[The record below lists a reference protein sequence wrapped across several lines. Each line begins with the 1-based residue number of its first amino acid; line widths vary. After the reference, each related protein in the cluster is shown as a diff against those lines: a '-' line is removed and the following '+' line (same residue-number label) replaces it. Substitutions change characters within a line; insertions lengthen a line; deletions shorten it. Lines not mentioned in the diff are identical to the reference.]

1 MVVDKFMDLKNLSIE
16 ELVKQISPSSSVIQ
30 ELTRRGVIRKTKR
43 GEPNRNYTGNIGEYF
58 AIEFYNNL
66 NLNLYK
72 CTRELPKLKREED
85 ENSQDIDAKSE
96 SGDGYSIKTVSSPSG
111 TTGSFWDPE
120 AIESNIQKFKYL
132 IIPILD
138 KSFQVDKILELTW
151 DEFIENKKYNKRM
164 QNYNISLT
172 KTIVKKFVIISK
184 I

>member
-16 ELVKQISPSSSVIQ
+16 ELVKQISPSSPVIQ

-72 CTRELPKLKREED
+72 CTRDLPKLKREED

-111 TTGSFWDPE
+111 TTGSFGTQ
-120 AIESNIQKFKYL
+120 SYRGNIQKFKYL

-151 DEFIENKKYNKRM
+151 DEFIDNKKYNKRM

-172 KTIVKKFVIISK
+172 KTIVKKFTIISK